1 MDRIVV
7 KKNGRFML
15 KHKSGESEYEVMQRA
30 LELLYD
36 YEDTLATPME
46 VCQLQCEHERDQ
58 KIIRQLAEGKLNS
71 MKMLQDEIRRSSG
84 IDKESPASG
93 STPKPRRLTARDKH
107 SGRAYYLKCF
117 EEPCRG
123 YGCQISNCPLTEQA
137 CERLCE
143 LEEELWQEK

>member
-7 KKNGRFML
+7 KKNGRYML
-15 KHKSGESEYEVMQRA
+15 RQKVGDSEYEVMQRA

-36 YEDTLATPME
+36 YEGTLTTPME
-46 VCQLQCEHERDQ
+46 VLQLQSEHERDQ
-58 KIIRQLAEGKLNS
+58 KVIRQLAEGKLNC

-84 IDKESPASG
+84 LGEEQEQADCV
-93 STPKPRRLTARDKH
+93 PKPRRLTARDER
-107 SGRAYYLKCF
+107 SGRAYFLKCF
-117 EEPCRG
+117 EEPCKG